1 MIQRI
6 QSVFLFLVAV
16 VMVTI
21 LFLPLWNKLDP
32 EVQEVVTLNAF
43 EMVYSSY
50 DESGNLT
57 AMATEQTFWIS
68 ALAILAAAI
77 ALLSIFQY
85 KNRLRQMQLNTL
97 NSLVMAGVLGMSY
110 YYSTIGDKMLNPE
123 IPGNF
128 QIGFYIIAAALLF
141 NSLGNR
147 FIRKDEK
154 LVRSADRIR

>member
-1 MIQRI
+1 MLQRI

-21 LFLPLWNKLDP
+21 MFLPLWSKVDQ

-50 DESGNLT
+50 DDNGELT
-57 AMATEQTFWIS
+57 PMATQQTFWIS
-68 ALAILAAAI
+68 VLAIIAAAI
-77 ALLSIFQY
+77 ALISIFQY

-97 NSLVMAGVLGMSY
+97 NSLMMAGVLGTTY
-110 YYSTIGDKMLNPE
+110 YYSTIGDKMLDPE
-123 IPGNF
+123 MPGNF
-128 QIGFYIIAAALLF
+128 QAGFYIIAAALLF

>member
-1 MIQRI
+1 MLQRI
-6 QSVFLFLVAV
+6 QSVFLLLVAV
-16 VMVTI
+16 IMITI
-21 LFLPLWNKLDP
+21 LFLPMWNKIDQG
-32 EVQEVVTLNAF
+32 VQEVVTLNAF

-50 DESGNLT
+50 DEAGNLT
-57 AMATEQTFWIS
+57 PMATEQTFWIS
-68 ALAILAAAI
+68 VLAILAAAI
-77 ALLSIFQY
+77 ALISMFQF

-97 NSLVMAGVLGMSY
+97 NSLIMAGVLGSTY
-110 YYSTIGDKMLNPE
+110 YYSTIGDKMLNPDSV
-123 IPGNF
+123 GNF